1 MAKISLTKITPVK
14 ELKAKIVTIG
24 EIDIEVKQYLP
35 LKEKIEI
42 ASVVTG
48 MSTGDMGINPIQRD
62 VLTKFYIL
70 DYYTN
75 INFTD
80 KQKEDIEKTFDLLEI
95 NDVINRVLEAI
106 PASEIDTVMSWVFIC
121 SNTFENYRNS
131 IRGIIEDIVSKYGS
145 TELDIEKLVS
155 QIKDPEVGEFLKNL
169 SNVG

>member
-24 EIDIEVKQYLP
+24 EVDIEVKQYLP

-95 NDVINRVLEAI
+95 NDVINKVLEAI

-131 IRGIIEDIVSKYGS
+131 IRGIIEDIVSRYGN